1 MCHFCNNWPLKF
13 TGQNPASIPTA
24 DSENYPKTLMTE
36 ALDKTI
42 PMNDAIREALS
53 VSLRGCEELIPQ
65 EDWIRKLARSEA
77 TGVPLR
83 IKLGLDPTAPDIHV
97 GHTVVLNKMRQLQD
111 LGHTVIFLIG
121 DFTTLI
127 GDPSGRNSTRPPL
140 TREEIEVNAQTYYRQ
155 ASMVLDPE
163 KTEIRYNSEWG
174 DALGSRGMIQLAAR
188 YTVARMM
195 ERNDFHDRFKA
206 GTSISVHEF
215 LYPLMQGYDS
225 VALKSDLE
233 LGGTD
238 QKFNLLVGRHLQA
251 EYGQEPQCILTMP
264 LLEGLDGVE
273 KMSKSKNNYIGISE
287 DANTM
292 FAKVLS
298 ISDVL
303 MWRWYTLLSF
313 KSEADIAALKA
324 EVDAGLNPKDAKVA
338 LAKEITSRFH
348 SAAAADAAEQDFIN
362 RSKGGVPDEIP
373 ERSLSGAPIGIG
385 ALLKAAGLAPS
396 TSEANRLI
404 DGGGVR
410 VDSSVVSDKGLRLG
424 AGTYVVQ
431 VGKRKFVKVRL
442 A

>member
-1 MCHFCNNWPLKF
+1 M
-13 TGQNPASIPTA
+13 
-24 DSENYPKTLMTE
+24 
-36 ALDKTI
+36 
-42 PMNDAIREALS
+42 
-53 VSLRGCEELIPQ
+53 SLRGCEELIPQ
-65 EDWIRKLARSEA
+65 DDWVKKLVRSEA
-77 TGVPLR
+77 TGTPLR

-111 LGHTVIFLIG
+111 LGHSVIFLIG

-140 TREEIEVNAQTYYRQ
+140 TREQIESNAQTYYRQ
-155 ASMVLDPE
+155 ASMVLDPAR
-163 KTEIRYNSEWG
+163 TEIRYNSEWG

-206 GTSISVHEF
+206 GTPISVHEF

-264 LLEGLDGVE
+264 LLEGLDGIE
-273 KMSKSKNNYIGISE
+273 KMSKSKNNFIGISE

-298 ISDVL
+298 ISDTL

-313 KSEADIAALKA
+313 RSLADIEALKA
-324 EVDAGLNPKDAKVA
+324 EVQGGRNPKDAKVA
-338 LAKEITSRFH
+338 LAREITARFH
-348 SAAAADAAEQDFIN
+348 SPAAADLAEQDFIN
-362 RSKGGVPDEIP
+362 RSQGGVPDEITELTLP
-373 ERSLSGAPIGIG
+373 LGFDGAAVGIG
-385 ALLKAAGLAPS
+385 ALLKLAGLVAS
-396 TSEANRLI
+396 SGEGNRLI
-404 DGGGVR
+404 DGAGVR
-410 VDSSVVSDKGLRLG
+410 VDTSLVSNKGLKLG
-424 AGTYVVQ
+424 AGTYVLQ
-431 VGKRKFVKVRL
+431 VGKRRFARVTL

>member
-1 MCHFCNNWPLKF
+1 MYTMSDKLL
-13 TGQNPASIPTA
+13 TNPPIT
-24 DSENYPKTLMTE
+24 DRV
-36 ALDKTI
+36 
-42 PMNDAIREALS
+42 REAMAI
-53 VSLRGCEELIPQ
+53 SLRGCDELLPQ
-65 EDWIRKLARSEA
+65 DDWLTKLARSEA

-83 IKLGLDPTAPDIHV
+83 IKLGLDPTAPDIHI

-140 TREEIEVNAQTYYRQ
+140 TAEQIQVNAETYKAQ
-155 ASMVLDPE
+155 AFKVLDPA
-163 KTEIRYNSEWG
+163 KTELRYNSEWS
-174 DALGSRGMIQLAAR
+174 DALGARGMIQLAAK

-195 ERNDFHDRFKA
+195 ERNDFHERFHA

-225 VALKSDLE
+225 VALESDIE

-238 QKFNLLVGRHLQA
+238 QKFNLLMGRHLQQ

-287 DANTM
+287 DANSM

-298 ISDVL
+298 VSDVL
-303 MWRWYTLLSF
+303 MWKWYTLLSF
-313 KSEADIAALKA
+313 KSLDEIAALKA
-324 EVDAGLNPKDAKVA
+324 EVVAGRNPKDAKVM
-338 LAKEITSRFH
+338 LAKEITARFH
-348 SAAAADAAEQDFIN
+348 SAALADAAEQDFIN
-362 RSKGGVPDEIP
+362 RSKGGIPDDIP
-373 ERSLSGAPIGIG
+373 EVRLAGAPLGIG
-385 ALLKAAGLAPS
+385 ALLKQANLAPS

-410 VDSSVVSDKGLRLG
+410 VDGGVVSDKGLKLE
-424 AGTYVVQ
+424 AGSYVVQ
-431 VGKRKFVKVRL
+431 VGKRKFARVTL

>member
-1 MCHFCNNWPLKF
+1 M
-13 TGQNPASIPTA
+13 NPAQTPLFPVTVGVQ
-24 DSENYPKTLMTE
+24 D
-36 ALDKTI
+36 ALAVT
-42 PMNDAIREALS
+42 
-53 VSLRGCEELIPQ
+53 LRGCEELIPQ
-65 EDWIRKLARSEA
+65 DDWVKKLARSEA

-83 IKLGLDPTAPDIHV
+83 IKLGLDPTAPDIHI

-121 DFTTLI
+121 DFTSLI

-140 TREEIEVNAQTYYRQ
+140 TPEQIKVNAETYYRQ
-155 ASMVLDPE
+155 ASLVLDPS
-163 KTEIRYNSEWG
+163 KTEIRYNSEWS
-174 DALGSRGMIQLAAR
+174 DALGARGMIELASR

-195 ERNDFHDRFKA
+195 ERNDFHDRFKS
-206 GTSISVHEF
+206 GTPISVHEF

-238 QKFNLLVGRHLQA
+238 QKFNLLMGRHLQA

-287 DANTM
+287 EPNTM

-303 MWRWYTLLSF
+303 MWKWFTLLSF

-324 EVDAGLNPKDAKVA
+324 QVEGGRNPKDAKVA
-338 LAKEITSRFH
+338 LAKEITARFH

-362 RSKGGVPDEIP
+362 RSKGGVPDEIAEVTLP
-373 ERSLSGAPIGIG
+373 LGEGGAALGIG
-385 ALLKAAGLAPS
+385 ALLKMAGLAAS
-396 TSEANRLI
+396 SGEGNRLI

-410 VDSSVVSDKGLRLG
+410 VDSSVVSDKGLKLG
-424 AGTYVVQ
+424 AGTYVLQ
-431 VGKRKFVKVRL
+431 VGKRKFARVTL
-442 A
+442 G

>member
-1 MCHFCNNWPLKF
+1 MNQALVTK
-13 TGQNPASIPTA
+13 
-24 DSENYPKTLMTE
+24 YPVNDRVLN
-36 ALDKTI
+36 ALEVT
-42 PMNDAIREALS
+42 
-53 VSLRGCEELIPQ
+53 LRGCEELIPK
-65 EDWIRKLARSEA
+65 EDWLQKLAKSEA

-83 IKLGLDPTAPDIHV
+83 IKLGLDPTAPDIHI

-111 LGHTVIFLIG
+111 LGHQVIFLIG
-121 DFTTLI
+121 DFTSLI

-140 TREEIEVNAQTYYRQ
+140 TTEQIKANAETYYKQ
-155 ASMVLDPE
+155 ASMVLDPS
-163 KTEIRYNSEWG
+163 KTEIRYNSEWSLP
-174 DALGSRGMIQLAAR
+174 LGSMGMIQLAAK

-206 GTSISVHEF
+206 GTPISVHEF

-238 QKFNLLVGRHLQA
+238 QKFNLLMGRHLQA
-251 EYGQEPQCILTMP
+251 EHGQEPQCILTMP
-264 LLEGLDGVE
+264 LLEGLDGVD

-287 DANTM
+287 EPNTM

-298 ISDVL
+298 ISDTL
-303 MWRWYTLLSF
+303 MWRWFTLLSF
-313 KSEADIAALKA
+313 KSMAEIEALKK
-324 EVDAGLNPKDAKVA
+324 EVEGGRNPKDAKVM
-338 LAKEITSRFH
+338 LAKEITARFH

-362 RSKGGVPDEIP
+362 RSKGGVPDDIP
-373 ERSLSGAPIGIG
+373 EVSLSGAPMGIG
-385 ALLKAAGLAPS
+385 ALLKSAGLAPS
-396 TSEANRLI
+396 TTEAGRLI

-410 VDSSVVSDKGLRLG
+410 VDSSVVSDKGLKLE

-431 VGKRKFVKVRL
+431 VGKRKFAKVTL

>member
-1 MCHFCNNWPLKF
+1 MNQAPSHQPVV
-13 TGQNPASIPTA
+13 PVV
-24 DSENYPKTLMTE
+24 SERV
-36 ALDKTI
+36 
-42 PMNDAIREALS
+42 REALA
-53 VSLRGCEELIPQ
+53 VSLRGCDELIPKD
-65 EDWIRKLARSEA
+65 EWVKKLVKSEA
-77 TGVPLR
+77 TGKPLR
-83 IKLGLDPTAPDIHV
+83 IKLGLDPTAPDIHI

-121 DFTTLI
+121 DFTSMI

-140 TREEIEVNAQTYYRQ
+140 TAEQIKVNAETYYKQ
-155 ASMVLDPE
+155 ASLVLDPA
-163 KTEIRYNSEWG
+163 KTEIRYNSEWS
-174 DALGSRGMIQLAAR
+174 DPLGARGMIQLASR

-206 GTSISVHEF
+206 GQSISVHEF

-225 VALKSDLE
+225 VALHSDLE

-238 QKFNLLVGRHLQA
+238 QKFNLLVGRQLQT

-287 DANTM
+287 EPNTM

-313 KSEADIAALKA
+313 KSEAEIAALKA
-324 EVDAGLNPKDAKVA
+324 EVDAGRNPKDAKVA
-338 LAKEITSRFH
+338 LAKEITARFH

-362 RSKGGVPDEIP
+362 RSKGGVPDEIAEVRLP
-373 ERSLSGAPIGIG
+373 LGEGGAAVGIG
-385 ALLKAAGLAPS
+385 TLLKSAGLAAS
-396 TSEANRLI
+396 GGEGNRLI

-410 VDSSVVSDKGLRLG
+410 IDSTVVSDKGLKLG
-424 AGTYVVQ
+424 AGTYVLQ
-431 VGKRKFVKVRL
+431 VGKRKFARVTL

>member
-1 MCHFCNNWPLKF
+1 MNQALVTK
-13 TGQNPASIPTA
+13 NPP
-24 DSENYPKTLMTE
+24 DRERV
-36 ALDKTI
+36 
-42 PMNDAIREALS
+42 DAAMA
-53 VSLRGCEELIPQ
+53 VTLRGADELIPQ
-65 EDWIRKLARSEA
+65 DDWRKKLERSDA

-83 IKLGLDPTAPDIHV
+83 VKLGLDPTAPDIHV
-97 GHTVVLNKMRQLQD
+97 GHTVVLNKLRQLQD

-121 DFTTLI
+121 DFTSMI
-127 GDPSGRNSTRPPL
+127 GDPSGRNTTRPPL
-140 TREEIEVNAQTYYRQ
+140 TAEQIQANAATYRAQ
-155 ASMVLDPE
+155 ADKILDPA
-163 KTEIRYNSEWG
+163 KTELRYNSEWS
-174 DALGSRGMIQLAAR
+174 DPLGARGLIQLAAR

-225 VALKSDLE
+225 VALRSDLE

-238 QKFNLLVGRHLQA
+238 QKFNLLMGRHLQA

-298 ISDVL
+298 ISDTL
-303 MWRWYTLLSF
+303 MWRWFTLLSF
-313 KSEADIAALKA
+313 RSEAEIAALKA
-324 EVDAGLNPKDAKVA
+324 EVEGGRNPKDAKVL
-338 LAKEITSRFH
+338 LAKEITARFH
-348 SAAAADAAEQDFIN
+348 SAGAADVAEQDFVN

-373 ERSLSGAPIGIG
+373 EVTLSGAPLGI
-385 ALLKAAGLAPS
+385 AQLLKQANLAPS

-410 VDSSVVSDKGLRLG
+410 IDSGVVSDKALKLG
-424 AGTYVVQ
+424 AGSYVVQ
-431 VGKRKFVKVRL
+431 VGKRKFARVQL
-442 A
+442 T

>member
-1 MCHFCNNWPLKF
+1 
-13 TGQNPASIPTA
+13 
-24 DSENYPKTLMTE
+24 
-36 ALDKTI
+36 
-42 PMNDAIREALS
+42 
-53 VSLRGCEELIPQ
+53 
-65 EDWIRKLARSEA
+65 
-77 TGVPLR
+77 LR
-83 IKLGLDPTAPDIHV
+83 IKLGLDPTAPDIHI

-111 LGHTVIFLIG
+111 LGHQVIFLIG
-121 DFTTLI
+121 DFTTMI

-140 TREEIEVNAQTYYRQ
+140 TREQIEANAQTYYKQ
-155 ASMVLDPE
+155 ASLVLDPA
-163 KTEIRYNSEWG
+163 KTEIRYNSEWS
-174 DALGSRGMIQLAAR
+174 DPLGARGMIQLASR

-195 ERNDFHDRFKA
+195 ERNDFHDRFK
-206 GTSISVHEF
+206 GGQSISVHEF

-264 LLEGLDGVE
+264 LLEGLDGVD

-298 ISDVL
+298 ISDLL

-313 KSEADIAALKA
+313 QSEAQIAALKA
-324 EVDAGLNPKDAKVA
+324 EVDAGRNPKDAKVA
-338 LAKEITSRFH
+338 LAKEITARFH

-362 RSKGGVPDEIP
+362 RSQGGIPDQIE
-373 ERSLSGAPIGIG
+373 ERSLALADAAPWGIA
-385 ALLKAAGLAPS
+385 ALLKATGLAAS
-396 TSEANRLI
+396 SGEGNRLI

-410 VDSSVVSDKGLRLG
+410 VDSNVVSDKGLKLG
-424 AGTYVVQ
+424 AGSYVLQ
-431 VGKRKFVKVRL
+431 VGKRKFMRVTL

>member
-1 MCHFCNNWPLKF
+1 MTPTDSTAAF
-13 TGQNPASIPTA
+13 PAGTPVSA
-24 DSENYPKTLMTE
+24 DVAH
-36 ALDKTI
+36 ALAVT
-42 PMNDAIREALS
+42 
-53 VSLRGCEELIPQ
+53 LRGCEELIPQ
-65 EDWIRKLARSEA
+65 ADWIKKLQKSEA
-77 TGVPLR
+77 SGTPLR
-83 IKLGLDPTAPDIHV
+83 IKLGLDPTAPDIHI

-121 DFTTLI
+121 DFTSMI

-140 TREEIEVNAQTYYRQ
+140 TAEQIQSNAETYYKQ
-155 ASMVLDPE
+155 ASLVLDPA
-163 KTEIRYNSEWG
+163 KTEIRYNSEWS
-174 DALGSRGMIQLAAR
+174 DPLGARGMIQLASR

-206 GTSISVHEF
+206 GQSISVHEF

-238 QKFNLLVGRHLQA
+238 QKFNLLMGRHLQA

-264 LLEGLDGVE
+264 LLEGTDGVD

-287 DANTM
+287 EPNTM
-292 FAKVLS
+292 FAKVMG

-313 KSEADIAALKA
+313 HSEAQIAALKA
-324 EVDAGLNPKDAKVA
+324 EVDGGRNPRDAKVA
-338 LAKEITSRFH
+338 LAKEITARLH
-348 SAAAADAAEQDFIN
+348 SAAAADAAELDFVN
-362 RSKGGVPDEIP
+362 RSKGGIPDAIAEINL
-373 ERSLSGAPIGIG
+373 SLGADGAAQTIG
-385 ALLKAAGLAPS
+385 ALLKSTGLAAS
-396 TSEANRLI
+396 TGEGNRLI

-410 VDSSVVSDKGLRLG
+410 VDSQVVSDKGLKLG

-431 VGKRKFVKVRL
+431 VGKRKFVRL
-442 A
+442 ILA

>member
-1 MCHFCNNWPLKF
+1 
-13 TGQNPASIPTA
+13 
-24 DSENYPKTLMTE
+24 
-36 ALDKTI
+36 
-42 PMNDAIREALS
+42 
-53 VSLRGCEELIPQ
+53 
-65 EDWIRKLARSEA
+65 
-77 TGVPLR
+77 
-83 IKLGLDPTAPDIHV
+83 
-97 GHTVVLNKMRQLQD
+97 
-111 LGHTVIFLIG
+111 
-121 DFTTLI
+121 
-127 GDPSGRNSTRPPL
+127 
-140 TREEIEVNAQTYYRQ
+140 
-155 ASMVLDPE
+155 VLDPS

-174 DALGSRGMIQLAAR
+174 DSLGSRGMIELAAK

-195 ERNDFHDRFKA
+195 ERNDFHDRFKS
-206 GTSISVHEF
+206 GTPISVHEF

-264 LLEGLDGVE
+264 LLEGLDGIE

-324 EVDAGLNPKDAKVA
+324 EVAAGRNPKDAKVA
-338 LAKEITSRFH
+338 LAKEITARFH

-362 RSKGGVPDEIP
+362 RSKGGVPDEIA
-373 ERSLSGAPIGIG
+373 EVSLPLGDGGAPLGIG
-385 ALLKAAGLAPS
+385 ALLKMAGLAAS
-396 TSEANRLI
+396 SGEGNRLI

-410 VDSSVVSDKGLRLG
+410 IDSSVVSDKGLKLL

-431 VGKRKFVKVRL
+431 VGKRKFAKVTL
-442 A
+442 G